1 MVSADCLLELM
12 DKLLVDQK
20 ELASLQTCV
29 WMAIEAPTHIERGM
43 DALEVDQEFPVEV
56 VDAEASRTKATSD
69 LNIFVVYQME

>member
-1 MVSADCLLELM
+1 M

-29 WMAIEAPTHIERGM
+29 WMVIEDPTHIERGM
-43 DALEVDQEFPVEV
+43 EALEVNQEFPVEV
-56 VDAEASRTKATSD
+56 VEAEASRTKATSD